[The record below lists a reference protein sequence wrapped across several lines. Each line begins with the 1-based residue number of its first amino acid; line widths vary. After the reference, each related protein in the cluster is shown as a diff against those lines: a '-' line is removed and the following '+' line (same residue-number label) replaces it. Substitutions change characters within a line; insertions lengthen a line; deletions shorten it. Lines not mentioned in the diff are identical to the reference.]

1 MTPQRASKTNALPK
15 RLAGFNLIEMAI
27 VLVILGVLL
36 GGLITPFSS
45 QLEASQ
51 RRGADNLVNDIH
63 DALLGY
69 AATNGRLPCPATAA
83 TSGLSAPNTA
93 TTACT
98 SNHGFVP
105 ARTLGLNGS
114 VDGNSLLLDPWL
126 NPIRYSVTGAGTGA
140 YTNDI
145 TLTLTPDFRI
155 CQQSACTG
163 TLADNVVAVVFS
175 LGEDGTAT
183 TSPDQL
189 ENTDGDTT
197 FVNRTFSELGGAEF
211 DDHVQ
216 WLSPATLT
224 YQLVR
229 AGQLD

>member
-1 MTPQRASKTNALPK
+1 MTRRRVSRTEALPK
-15 RLAGFNLIEMAI
+15 RLGGFNLIEMAI

-36 GGLITPFSS
+36 GGLITPFAA
-45 QLEASQ
+45 QLDASK

-63 DALLGY
+63 DALLGF
-69 AATNGRLPCPATAA
+69 AAASGRLPCPATAA
-83 TSGLSAPNTA
+83 TNGLSAPNTA

-98 SNHGFVP
+98 TNHGFVP
-105 ARTLGLNGS
+105 ARVLGINGS
-114 VDGNSLLLDPWL
+114 VDGNGRLLDPWL
-126 NPIRYSVTGAGTGA
+126 NPIRYSVTSAGTGA

-145 TLTLTPDFRI
+145 TLMLVPDFRI
-155 CQQSACTG
+155 CQQSACSG
-163 TLADNVVAVVFS
+163 ILADNVVAVVFS
-175 LGEDGTAT
+175 VGEDGTT

-189 ENTDGDTT
+189 ENTDADTT
-197 FVNRTFSELGGAEF
+197 FVYRTFSELGGAEF
-211 DDHVQ
+211 DDRVQ

>member
-1 MTPQRASKTNALPK
+1 MTRRPVSKTNALP
-15 RLAGFNLIEMAI
+15 RRSAGFNLIEMAI

-36 GGLITPFSS
+36 GGLITPFSA
-45 QLEASQ
+45 QLDASK

-63 DALLGY
+63 DALLGF
-69 AATNGRLPCPATAA
+69 AAASGRLPCPATSA
-83 TSGLSAPNTA
+83 TTGLSAPNTA

-98 SNHGFVP
+98 TNHGFVP

-114 VDGNSLLLDPWL
+114 VDGNGLLLDPWL
-126 NPIRYSVTGAGTGA
+126 NPIRYSVTNAGTGA

-145 TLTLTPDFRI
+145 TLMLVPDFRI

-163 TLADNVVAVVFS
+163 VLADNVVAVVFS
-175 LGEDGTAT
+175 VGEDGTAT

-189 ENTDGDTT
+189 ENTDADTT